1 MPTGPRP
8 AILLSSLRRQGYDTA
23 SRLLSLDN
31 QTANGHH
38 KYDYTYDDVGNRL
51 GMTVT
56 NNSGMGVHVY
66 SYDEIY
72 QLTGVTYPSSFDPNL
87 ATNTTFAYDA
97 AGNRT
102 SVIDGSGTCTYTTN
116 SLNEYTAAGSVSYQ
130 YDASGNLVHDQNYAY
145 GYDPENRLVMVH
157 QSGSLPPVSLN
168 QALESPLTYTTGGDA
183 PWQVSQTN
191 GHGDYD
197 CAYSGSL
204 GADQSNYLET
214 TVTGPGT
221 FSFWWKS
228 PSSDTGSA
236 LYFYLD
242 GTARSSLP
250 GDQETWEQR
259 TYTIT
264 GSGTHTLRWT
274 FSRSSDENHSGTG
287 YVDSVQWT
295 GSAAPA
301 PEPPAS
307 YWHRLTYTYDPSGRR
322 IAKSYN
328 EEVITSYVYDGDHC
342 LAEYDLNGNLKRK
355 YIYGPGVDQPICMIE
370 AGSSY
375 AGTYYYHFDGLG
387 SVVALTSGNAGSM
400 GNTVEVY
407 EYDVYGR
414 VGALDA
420 DHPNRFMFTG
430 REFDKETGL
439 YYYRARYYN
448 PQIGRFLQTDP
459 IGYGDGTNWYAYCAN
474 NGVNATDP
482 FGFAKKTFWDL
493 PFNHGTRIA
502 VKVAFYNGGAPGFY
516 IDEGNRVDNTSGGQ
530 FHEAAD
536 DFSVTFEG
544 ETYYLGIDMNVGNP
558 YTLIDACLGSLD
570 LRGFDVTDIYFFDHS
585 AVGTDGKTIEALDFG
600 ENPDNS
606 KKVSDI
612 KKEGKS
618 LYWDRVLPKNCTV
631 NFRQCEVGSETN
643 RDLLATLA
651 VWMNRTVT
659 GGTDYT
665 TFDGPKDYD
674 PTWTHDGTGYAYGD
688 LWGAKPGG
696 TPYVIWTK
704 YRPVTLWET
713 LTKGWTG
720 TVLNEVPRPY

>member
-31 QTANGHH
+31 TTANGHH
-38 KYDYTYDDVGNRL
+38 EFTYLYDDVGNRMS
-51 GMTVT
+51 MTRT
-56 NNSGMGVHVY
+56 DNSGTRGFEY
-66 SYDEIY
+66 TYDSIY
-72 QLTGVTYPSSFDPNL
+72 QLTAVDYPESLSYL
-87 ATNTTFAYDA
+87 ATDTTFAYDA

-116 SLNEYTAAGSVSYQ
+116 SLNQYTAAGSASFQ

-157 QSGSLPPVSLN
+157 KSGSLPPVSLN

-183 PWQVSQTN
+183 PWQVSQTD

-197 CAYSGSL
+197 CVYSGSL

-221 FSFWWKS
+221 FSFWWEAS
-228 PSSDTGSA
+228 SSDTGSA
-236 LYFYLD
+236 LTFWID
-242 GTARSSLP
+242 GTARDSLS
-250 GDQETWEQR
+250 GDQPTWQQQ

-264 GSGTHTLRWT
+264 GSGSHTLKWT

-301 PEPPAS
+301 PEPPANA
-307 YWHRLTYTYDPSGRR
+307 WHRLAYTYDAFGRR

-328 EEVITSYVYDGDHC
+328 EELITSYVYDGDHC
-342 LAEYDLNGNLKRK
+342 IAEYDLNGNLKRK
-355 YIYGPGVDQPICMIE
+355 YIFGPCVDEPICMIE

-375 AGTYYYHFDGLG
+375 AGTYYYHFDALG

-407 EYDVYGR
+407 EYDVYGK

-420 DHPNRFMFTG
+420 SHPNRFLFTG

-459 IGYGDGTNWYAYCAN
+459 VGYGAGMNCYAYCG
-474 NGVNATDP
+474 NGPCARTDP
-482 FGFAKKTFWDL
+482 
-493 PFNHGTRIA
+493 
-502 VKVAFYNGGAPGFY
+502 
-516 IDEGNRVDNTSGGQ
+516 SGCYDQ
-530 FHEAAD
+530 LL
-536 DFSVTFEG
+536 G
-544 ETYYLGIDMNVGNP
+544 EP
-558 YTLIDACLGSLD
+558 
-570 LRGFDVTDIYFFDHS
+570 LR
-585 AVGTDGKTIEALDFG
+585 
-600 ENPDNS
+600 N
-606 KKVSDI
+606 
-612 KKEGKS
+612 
-618 LYWDRVLPKNCTV
+618 
-631 NFRQCEVGSETN
+631 
-643 RDLLATLA
+643 
-651 VWMNRTVT
+651 
-659 GGTDYT
+659 DYT
-665 TFDGPKDYD
+665 FDFLCPGSALSPDAITTDDQALSAAKNFF
-674 PTWTHDGTGYAYGD
+674 TNQWTQWDTSWQVMAAVVDARECSHSFLPSLCDSRRHGKGSRSVA
-688 LWGAKPGG
+688 GADRAHLVFYLDEMFLG
-696 TPYVIWTK
+696 
-704 YRPVTLWET
+704 
-713 LTKGWTG
+713 
-720 TVLNEVPRPY
+720 PRPKGSGHRAQCQ